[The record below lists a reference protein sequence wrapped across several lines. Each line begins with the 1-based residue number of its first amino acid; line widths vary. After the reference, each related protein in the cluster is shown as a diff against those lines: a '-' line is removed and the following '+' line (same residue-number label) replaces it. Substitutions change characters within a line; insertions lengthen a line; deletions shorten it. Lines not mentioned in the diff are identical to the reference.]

1 MPVERRQLRTR
12 RWASRFFFSALL
24 AGGALS
30 ASPGRVALA
39 ADDWAARRAEVAGMQ
54 PAEQQELLRKQERFA
69 SLSVEEQDRL
79 RALQATIDA
88 DPNGKRLHELLV
100 RYHEWLKTLSPSQR
114 EELSE
119 LPPKE
124 RIQLIKQIQ
133 RQQQARQNQARAAQ
147 LLSKQDMLEI
157 VRWTEDFAWKNRDR
171 LLEHM
176 PDKQRKNFD
185 KADRS
190 GQRRMLLFRALTAE
204 RARRSGGG
212 PAVFTIEQADI
223 DQLAAK
229 LSEPARQELAGAGD
243 LPAQRRTVGGWIGMA
258 VHRLELGRA
267 GRRLGSLASEDLLQ
281 FLQNEVPI
289 AERDRLLKMP
299 REQMLEELRG
309 MYFQRGRGDGDPLP
323 GGPGFPRFDGK
334 SPDRWKG
341 GPRGRTGRPLERA
354 EAPPQNQSEDAAQP

>member
-12 RWASRFFFSALL
+12 RSASRYFLSALL
-24 AGGALS
+24 AGGVLA
-30 ASPGRVALA
+30 ASGGRVAPA
-39 ADDWAARRAEVAGMQ
+39 ADDLAARRAEIAGMQ

-79 RALQATIDA
+79 RALQAAIDA

-100 RYHEWLKTLSPSQR
+100 SYHEWLKTLSPSQR

-124 RIQLIKQIQ
+124 RVQLIKRIQ
-133 RQQQARQNQARAAQ
+133 RQQHAGQEKARAAQ
-147 LLSKQDMLEI
+147 LLSKQDMREI
-157 VRWTEDFAWKNRDR
+157 LRWTEDFAWKNRDR

-176 PDKQRKNFD
+176 PEKQRKNFD
-185 KADRS
+185 KSDLS
-190 GQRRMLLFRALTAE
+190 GQRRMLLFRALAAE

-212 PAVFTIEQADI
+212 PAAFTIEPADI
-223 DQLAAK
+223 DQLTAK
-229 LSEPARQELAGAGD
+229 LSEPARQELAQAGD
-243 LPAQRRTVGGWIGMA
+243 LPAQRRLVGGWIGMA
-258 VHRLELGRA
+258 AHRLEPWRA
-267 GRRLGSLASEDLLQ
+267 GRRLGPLASEDLVQ

-309 MYFQRGRGDGDPLP
+309 MYFQRGRGEGDPLP

-341 GPRGRTGRPLERA
+341 GPRGKPARPLEPS
-354 EAPPQNQSEDAAQP
+354 EAPPQNQSEPPAQP